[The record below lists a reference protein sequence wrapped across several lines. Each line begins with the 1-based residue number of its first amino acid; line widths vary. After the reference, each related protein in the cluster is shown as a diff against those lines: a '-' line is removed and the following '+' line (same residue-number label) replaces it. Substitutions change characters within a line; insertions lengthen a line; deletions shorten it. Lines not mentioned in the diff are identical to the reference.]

1 MSVWAIADLHLSF
14 GVSGKS
20 MEKFGWKDWTG
31 RIERAWRERVAEDDL
46 VLVAG
51 DISWAMRVE
60 EAVPDLEW
68 IGKLPGTKVMIRGNH
83 DYWWPS
89 LKKLREV
96 LPESVHAIH
105 NTAFLW
111 NDVAVAGSRLWDS
124 VEYGFGRYVEAV
136 GGPPPEGG
144 AEEAPEEAE
153 KIFVR
158 ELGRL
163 EMSLKAMDRKAH
175 RRLAMTHYPPI
186 GADLK
191 PSRASALLE
200 RCGVEACVFGH
211 LHNIRRDEKLFGEA
225 RGVRYLLTS
234 CDYLDNVPI
243 QVC

>member
-14 GVSGKS
+14 GVKDKS
-20 MEKFGWKDWTG
+20 MERFGWIDWTG
-31 RIERAWRERVAEDDL
+31 RIERSWRERVAAQDL
-46 VLVAG
+46 VLIAG

-60 EAVPDLEW
+60 EAIPDLLW
-68 IGKLPGTKVMIRGNH
+68 IDQLPGTKVMIRGNH

-89 LKKLREV
+89 LKKLQEV
-96 LPESVHAIH
+96 LPPSIHAIH

-111 NDVAVAGSRLWDS
+111 NEFAVAGTRLWDS
-124 VEYGFGRYVEAV
+124 TEYAFGQFVERV

-144 AEEAPEEAE
+144 AQEAPDEAE
-153 KIFVR
+153 KIFMR

-163 EMSLKAMDRKAH
+163 EMSLKAMDRRAK

-200 RCGVEACVFGH
+200 KYGVEACVFGH
-211 LHNIRRDEKLFGEA
+211 IHNLRRDAPLFGTA
-225 RGVRYLLTS
+225 RGVRYLLTA
-234 CDYLDNVPI
+234 CDYLDMVPI